1 MKTQAAWRAR
11 NPDDAAARR
20 LRAEIAAAKAGAGAP
35 VPRGPPT
42 RIPWKEMKDEISPQA
57 LVIAGFLVRLVLV
70 ERKDQRRAQVFAIM
84 KERAALVASP
94 SEDQTDPVR
103 AGA

>member
-20 LRAEIAAAKAGAGAP
+20 LRAEIAAAKAGAAAP
-35 VPRGPPT
+35 VPRGPTT
-42 RIPWKEMKDEISPQA
+42 RIPWAEMKDEISPQA

-70 ERKDQRRAQVFAIM
+70 ERKDQRRAQVLAIM
-84 KERAALVASP
+84 RETAALVARASK
-94 SEDQTDPVR
+94 DQTDR
-103 AGA
+103 ARGGA